1 MKSQILHPD
10 EEARLQELRRYAL
23 LDTPPEKAFDDIT
36 ALAARIFRM
45 PIAAVT
51 LIDSERQWFK
61 SCVGLETRE
70 VGRNFA
76 FCAHAILQNEVMIV
90 PDAHQDSRF
99 AQNPMVTGPPHIVF
113 YAGAPLRTSNGLNLG
128 TLTVSDSKPRRFS
141 KANVEMLAG
150 LAKLVVGEIELRYEQ
165 GERRRAAESL
175 RLLQAAIQQSTESVM
190 ITTAS
195 LEKPGPEIV
204 FVNPAFTRLTGYTAA
219 DAVGKTPRILQGK
232 KTERAVLDRVRKDL
246 VGGEGFEGE
255 AVNYRKDGTEFVIS
269 WNISPIRDTDRTITH
284 FIGFQRDATES
295 HRVAA
300 ALRAAKEEAE
310 RANRAKSE
318 FLSRMSHE
326 LRTPLHA
333 ILGFAQL
340 LEMDGQSSQ
349 DAESTSQIIRAGNHL
364 LGLINEVLDLA
375 RVESGKV
382 VFTAEP
388 VNLREILQEALSLVR
403 PLAAKRQVWIKEP
416 TGDLDLDVLC
426 SAQRFKQ
433 VILNLLS
440 NGVKFNHEGGSVAV
454 SGEKIGT
461 SLRLK
466 ITDTG
471 PGIRTA
477 DMKKLFA
484 PFERFEIQDAGIEGA
499 GLGLSL
505 SKRLIE
511 AMGGSIGAESVY
523 GRGATFWVKLPLT
536 QDRPKGDRPKPVGK
550 IAHNGQTAVAALPRT
565 VLYIE
570 DNLSNLRLVER
581 ILARRPEVKL
591 ISAMQGSTALDL
603 ARQHHPDLI
612 LLDLHLPD
620 IQGDEIMRQLRA
632 ESGTSSIPIVMIS
645 ADATPEQIDRMRRS
659 GADDYLTKPID
670 LNKFLRL
677 VDSTPP
683 LSRQLDVPSRHIG
696 KARSEKASAP
706 LLLAAKKILQ
716 NGDRPP
722 GAAAEV
728 ERPA

>member
-1 MKSQILHPD
+1 MLHPD

-23 LDTPPEKAFDDIT
+23 LDTPPEKAFDEIT
-36 ALAARIFRM
+36 ALAARIFKM

-76 FCAHAILQNEVMIV
+76 FCAQAILKNEVMVV
-90 PDAHQDSRF
+90 PDAHEDARF
-99 AQNPMVTGPPHIVF
+99 VQNPLVTGPPHIRF

-141 KANVEMLAG
+141 KANIEMLAG

-190 ITTAS
+190 ITTAN

-204 FVNPAFTRLTGYTAA
+204 FVNPAFTRLTGYSAA

-255 AVNYRKDGTEFVIS
+255 AINYRKDGSEFVIS
-269 WNISPIRDTDRTITH
+269 WNISPIRDADGTITH

-295 HRVAA
+295 HRVAV
-300 ALRAAKEEAE
+300 ALQAAKEEAE

-340 LEMDGQSSQ
+340 LEMDRQSKQ

-382 VFTAEP
+382 AFTAEP
-388 VNLREILQEALSLVR
+388 VNLRDILQETLSLVR
-403 PLAAKRQVWIKEP
+403 PLAAKRQVWIREP
-416 TGDLDLDVLC
+416 KGDLDLEVLC
-426 SAQRFKQ
+426 SALRFKQ

-440 NGVKFNHEGGSVAV
+440 NAVKFNREGGSVAV
-454 SGEKIGT
+454 SCEKTDT
-461 SLRLK
+461 SVRLQ

-471 PGIRTA
+471 RGIRA
-477 DMKKLFA
+477 EDMKRLFS

-505 SKRLIE
+505 SKRLME
-511 AMGGSIGAESVY
+511 AMDGSIGAESVY
-523 GRGATFWVKLPLT
+523 GQGATFWVNLPLV
-536 QDRPKGDRPKPVGK
+536 QDKLNGSRPKPEGK
-550 IAHNGQTAVAALPRT
+550 IARNGHVAAPGLPRT

-591 ISAMQGSTALDL
+591 ISAMQGSMALDL

-632 ESGTSSIPIVMIS
+632 NPETKPTPIVMIS
-645 ADATPEQIDRMRRS
+645 ADATPEQIDRLRRS

-670 LNKFLRL
+670 LNKFLSL
-677 VDSTPP
+677 VDCTPP
-683 LSRQLDVPSRHIG
+683 LISQLSFPCEDDENPVPGGDVRASR
-696 KARSEKASAP
+696 AS
-706 LLLAAKKILQ
+706 
-716 NGDRPP
+716 
-722 GAAAEV
+722 
-728 ERPA
+728 